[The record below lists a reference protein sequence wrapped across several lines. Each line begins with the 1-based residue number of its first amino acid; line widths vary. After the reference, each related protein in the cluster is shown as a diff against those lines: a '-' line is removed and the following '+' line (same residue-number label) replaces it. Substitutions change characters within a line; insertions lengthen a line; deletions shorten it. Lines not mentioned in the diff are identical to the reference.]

1 MDHQEVLDQ
10 LSAAADCRNAVEL
23 ADHLEYLLGRP
34 VDQGDLIMCFKRAV
48 PGIPLRALIDAG
60 AWHRVSGGG
69 MTDAELND
77 HLSEWLP
84 RKKLEVPARILE
96 LIAAGAWVDPGRA
109 RWTQVAPWLAGPDD
123 ELELLETV
131 AEMKFETSGLHTLTG
146 DDWRTATQ
154 DERPEKRGDLDWL
167 DADRALLIAVNKVP
181 GADIAVA
188 LDLRARPED
197 PRVVAS
203 EWVEHDHQWRE
214 VAPDLSGFLDRL
226 GLATELEEGV
236 QTALLVLGYSTD
248 WLDAGVLTAS
258 DAVAQM
264 NEFMTP
270 TDRNQEHYRH
280 RAFDDYVTSKDG
292 FSAAEIGQ
300 LLSLTDRGPDG
311 VNLSLDR
318 ALMLLRSR
326 RLTREQLVS
335 LEAHELGEN
344 EVFERVRARELLLTK
359 LRADGLGDEVFSE
372 VQQSEE
378 GAVHR
383 AALEAKGLRR
393 SHVEW
398 MAASGRTRAV
408 RAIAAQLL
416 ESRRFRTPSD

>member
-1 MDHQEVLDQ
+1 
-10 LSAAADCRNAVEL
+10 
-23 ADHLEYLLGRP
+23 
-34 VDQGDLIMCFKRAV
+34 
-48 PGIPLRALIDAG
+48 
-60 AWHRVSGGG
+60 
-69 MTDAELND
+69 
-77 HLSEWLP
+77 
-84 RKKLEVPARILE
+84 
-96 LIAAGAWVDPGRA
+96 
-109 RWTQVAPWLAGPDD
+109 
-123 ELELLETV
+123 
-131 AEMKFETSGLHTLTG
+131 
-146 DDWRTATQ
+146 
-154 DERPEKRGDLDWL
+154 
-167 DADRALLIAVNKVP
+167 
-181 GADIAVA
+181 
-188 LDLRARPED
+188 
-197 PRVVAS
+197 VAS